1 MFHCGGKPIV
11 VQRAI
16 LLVCLV
22 LAIVGCGSPA
32 STPASRPADGVAAS
46 PSRAP
51 KRIVAAIRGL
61 PPALNYS
68 VMRTGAGGTP
78 GLSELDLLLN
88 PGLAITDADGNLQ
101 PRAAEAVPTLE
112 NGLWKLLPD
121 GRMETTWHIVPGA
134 TWDDGAPLT
143 SADLVFTTIVQQ
155 DRELPLI
162 RPQPYDYI
170 EDVEAL
176 DPRTVV
182 VRWNRPYIEAD
193 AMFTS
198 RLALPIPIHL
208 LEETYRTDKSK
219 LTGLDYWTTGFV
231 GIGPYRLREWA
242 VGSHVILEANDR
254 YVRGRPKVD
263 TMELRFVTDPN
274 TLIANVL
281 AGEID
286 VAFGRGTTAE
296 QALEVRSLWRDGK
309 ADITPSSWYATY
321 PQFMN
326 ANPPA
331 QTDVRFR
338 RALISAID
346 RQGLVDTF
354 LPGVSSV
361 AHTMLL
367 PGDAQYAAIE
377 PSLVKYNFDR
387 RGAQQLLTE
396 VGFTPGPDGGLRD
409 ATGQR
414 LTIEQRASTDNPLY
428 ERLALAIAADWQ
440 AVGVA
445 TETNIYPRQMRD
457 DIEWRQT
464 RPAFELLTQPA
475 EVQRF
480 HSNGTPLPE
489 NRFRGDNRTRYN
501 NPELDT
507 LIDRYFLTIPMQERM
522 GTLGQVVRHLSDQ
535 VVAIGLVYDAQPMLI
550 SNKLLNAS
558 AAAQTTNA
566 NEWDVR

>member
-1 MFHCGGKPIV
+1 ML
-11 VQRAI
+11 QRAFLALGLI
-16 LLVCLV
+16 LAL
-22 LAIVGCGSPA
+22 VGCASPA
-32 STPASRPADGVAAS
+32 PTPAARPSDGAAQS
-46 PSRAP
+46 GSRAP
-51 KRIVAAIRGL
+51 KRIVAAIRGQ
-61 PPALNYS
+61 PPALNYA

-78 GLSELDLLLN
+78 GLTELDMLLN
-88 PGLAITDADGNLQ
+88 PGLAITDAKGELQ
-101 PRAAEAVPTLE
+101 PRLAEAVPTLE
-112 NGLWKLLPD
+112 NGLWKVLPD
-121 GRMETTWHIVPGA
+121 GRMETTWRIVAGA
-134 TWDDGAPLT
+134 TWDDGTPFT
-143 SADLVFTTIVQQ
+143 SADLVFTTVVQQ

-162 RPQPYDYI
+162 RPQPYDYV
-170 EDVEAL
+170 EVVEAL

-182 VRWNRPYIEAD
+182 VRWSRPFIEAD
-193 AMFTS
+193 SMFTNK
-198 RLALPIPIHL
+198 LALPIPTHL
-208 LEETYRTDKSK
+208 LEETYRTEKSK
-219 LTGLDYWTTGFV
+219 FTGLDYWTSGFV

-242 VGSHVILEANDR
+242 VGSHAMLEANDR
-254 YVRGRPKVD
+254 YARGRPKID
-263 TMELRFVTDPN
+263 TIELRFVTDPN

-309 ADITPSSWYATY
+309 ADIAPNSWYATY

-326 ANPPA
+326 PNPPA

-354 LPGVSSV
+354 LPGMASV
-361 AHTMLL
+361 AHTVLF

-377 PSLVKYNFDR
+377 PSIVKYDHDR
-387 RGAQQLLTE
+387 RRAQQLLTE
-396 VGFTPGPDGGLRD
+396 LGFTPGPDGVLRD
-409 ATGQR
+409 AAGQR
-414 LTIEQRASTDNPLY
+414 LSVEQRASTDNPLY
-428 ERLALAIAADWQ
+428 ERLALAVAADWQ
-440 AVGVA
+440 AVGVGV
-445 TETNIYPRQMRD
+445 ETNIYPRQMRD

-464 RPAFELLTQPA
+464 RPAFELLTQPP

-480 HSNGTPLPE
+480 HSSGTPLPE

-501 NPELDT
+501 SPELDT

-522 GTLGQVVRHLSDQ
+522 ATLGQVIHHLTDQ
-535 VVAIGLVYDAQPMLI
+535 VITIGLVYDAQPMLI

-566 NEWDVR
+566 HEWDVRS